1 MVIHV
6 RLCIAMLRR
15 TGEEQLP
22 NDVKSTNTTKI
33 AMTFSGILLCSIGTF
48 SLLGKD
54 CVSIIIDFTK
64 KYSSPYVPTVFRS
77 GTATLLL
84 QLEHS
89 VTQDTLT
96 VKVLRPI
103 YQLYNLEIKRNA
115 IAK

>member
-33 AMTFSGILLCSIGTF
+33 AMTFSGILIWSIGTF

-54 CVSIIIDFTK
+54 S
-64 KYSSPYVPTVFRS
+64 VF
-77 GTATLLL
+77 LLL
-84 QLEHS
+84 L
-89 VTQDTLT
+89 TLQINT
-96 VKVLRPI
+96 VLPM
-103 YQLYNLEIKRNA
+103 YQQCLDLGQQPFYYN
-115 IAK
+115 

>member
-1 MVIHV
+1 MVNRYFFLIRE
-6 RLCIAMLRR
+6 RLCFYYLLLTLQIN
-15 TGEEQLP
+15 TVLP
-22 NDVKSTNTTKI
+22 MYQQCLD
-33 AMTFSGILLCSIGTF
+33 
-48 SLLGKD
+48 LGQQP
-54 CVSIIIDFTK
+54 F
-64 KYSSPYVPTVFRS
+64 
-77 GTATLLL
+77 LL